1 MLLNRNT
8 IFPAAVTAKPIQYA
22 LGALRRDFDRIFAAT
37 AAPGGRL
44 LLTINHT
51 LAAEQY
57 TLTAGTDTLLL
68 SASDDLGFVYGL
80 FEISRRFLGVQPFWF
95 WNDQP
100 FEVRES
106 VKILTNTVIES
117 KPARVTYRGWFIN
130 DETLLS
136 HWKVE
141 RRADLPFIMAFEPL
155 LWLGGNRV
163 IPGTGK
169 NAHIYRQA
177 AADMG
182 LIITHHHAEPLG
194 AEMFAQVYPDL
205 EPMYSKYPEKFRAL
219 WQAGIDAQKG
229 IRVIWNIGFRG
240 QGDKTFWDDDPKYDT
255 PEKRGELM
263 SALIKEQ
270 YDLVKDNDPNVV
282 CCTNYTAKR
291 WNFIR
296 MGS

>member
-80 FEISRRFLGVQPFWF
+80 FEISRHFLGVQPFWF

-106 VKILTNTVIES
+106 VKIPTNTVIES

-141 RRADLPFIMAFEPL
+141 RRADLPFIMTFETL
-155 LWLGGNRV
+155 LRLGGNMV

-169 NAHIYRQA
+169 TRTFTARQQQIWGPYHHPPPRRTA
-177 AADMG
+177 GRRDVCPGLSRSGADVQ
-182 LIITHHHAEPLG
+182 
-194 AEMFAQVYPDL
+194 QVPG
-205 EPMYSKYPEKFRAL
+205 EIPRAL
-219 WQAGIDAQKG
+219 AG
-229 IRVIWNIGFRG
+229 RH
-240 QGDKTFWDDDPKYDT
+240 
-255 PEKRGELM
+255 
-263 SALIKEQ
+263 
-270 YDLVKDNDPNVV
+270 
-282 CCTNYTAKR
+282 
-291 WNFIR
+291 
-296 MGS
+296 

>member
-80 FEISRRFLGVQPFWF
+80 FEISRHFLGVQPFWF

-106 VKILTNTVIES
+106 VKIPTNTVIES

-130 DETLLS
+130 DETLES
-136 HWKVE
+136 GAP
-141 RRADLPFIMAFEPL
+141 RRP
-155 LWLGGNRV
+155 
-163 IPGTGK
+163 
-169 NAHIYRQA
+169 
-177 AADMG
+177 
-182 LIITHHHAEPLG
+182 
-194 AEMFAQVYPDL
+194 
-205 EPMYSKYPEKFRAL
+205 AL
-219 WQAGIDAQKG
+219 YHD
-229 IRVIWNIGFRG
+229 V
-240 QGDKTFWDDDPKYDT
+240 
-255 PEKRGELM
+255 
-263 SALIKEQ
+263 
-270 YDLVKDNDPNVV
+270 
-282 CCTNYTAKR
+282 
-291 WNFIR
+291 
-296 MGS
+296 

>member
-68 SASDDLGFVYGL
+68 SASDDLGFVYSL
-80 FEISRRFLGVQPFWF
+80 FEISRHFLGVQPFWF

-106 VKILTNTVIES
+106 VKIPTNTVIES

-141 RRADLPFIMAFEPL
+141 RRADLPFIMTFETL
-155 LWLGGNRV
+155 LRLGGNMV

-182 LIITHHHAEPLG
+182 ALSSPTTTPNRWAQRCLPRLIPIWSRCTASTRRNSARFGRQALMPKRD
-194 AEMFAQVYPDL
+194 ARDL
-205 EPMYSKYPEKFRAL
+205 EHRVPRA
-219 WQAGIDAQKG
+219 G
-229 IRVIWNIGFRG
+229 R
-240 QGDKTFWDDDPKYDT
+240 
-255 PEKRGELM
+255 
-263 SALIKEQ
+263 
-270 YDLVKDNDPNVV
+270 
-282 CCTNYTAKR
+282 
-291 WNFIR
+291 
-296 MGS
+296 

>member
-95 WNDQP
+95 WNDQL

-106 VKILTNTVIES
+106 VKIPTNTVIES

-130 DETLLS
+130 DETLL
-136 HWKVE
+136 
-141 RRADLPFIMAFEPL
+141 R
-155 LWLGGNRV
+155 LGGNMV

-182 LIITHHHAEPLG
+182 ALSSPTTTPNRWAQRCLPRLIPIWSRCTASTRRNSARFG
-194 AEMFAQVYPDL
+194 RQ
-205 EPMYSKYPEKFRAL
+205 AL
-219 WQAGIDAQKG
+219 MPKKG
-229 IRVIWNIGFRG
+229 C
-240 QGDKTFWDDDPKYDT
+240 
-255 PEKRGELM
+255 
-263 SALIKEQ
+263 A
-270 YDLVKDNDPNVV
+270 
-282 CCTNYTAKR
+282 
-291 WNFIR
+291 
-296 MGS
+296 